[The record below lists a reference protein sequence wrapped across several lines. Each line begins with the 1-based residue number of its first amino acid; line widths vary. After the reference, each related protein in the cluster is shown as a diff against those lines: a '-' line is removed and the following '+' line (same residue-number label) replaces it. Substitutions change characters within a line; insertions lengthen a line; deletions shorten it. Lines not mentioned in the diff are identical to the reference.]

1 MRHFFLCICFG
12 IVQHIICLY
21 LCFLFEFVYLFI
33 CICVNVTDFVQLVKC
48 GMVLPLLMVVMGD
61 AGGSDGGG
69 FCGSGG
75 DAGGRWCPPR
85 DGVQN

>member
-1 MRHFFLCICFG
+1 M
-12 IVQHIICLY
+12 
-21 LCFLFEFVYLFI
+21 
-33 CICVNVTDFVQLVKC
+33 
-48 GMVLPLLMVVMGD
+48 LPLLMVVMGD
-61 AGGSDGGG
+61 AGGSDGSGGVGFYSASDGGG